1 MLRTTSQV
9 LSLHSHIEEKQA
21 KQYSELAKR
30 SPKHLEVFN
39 RLAKENIRHRDMA
52 LRAYRE
58 GVTDAF
64 EVGFL
69 AKPLNPEEYV
79 IEDHGNELKDALNTS
94 LRNEETVIR
103 FCLDVASS
111 SSELIPDLPETFERL
126 VKRKNRRVV
135 QLKEILD
142 EL

>member
-9 LSLHSHIEEKQA
+9 LAQHSQLEETQA
-21 KQYSELAKR
+21 SQYSELATR
-30 SPKHLEVFN
+30 FPEHEDAFN
-39 RLAKENIRHRDMA
+39 KLAKENLRHKDMA

-69 AKPLNPEEYV
+69 AEPLNPDDYTLNDV
-79 IEDHGNELKDALNTS
+79 SGDLSVTVGNEEVL
-94 LRNEETVIR
+94 IR

-126 VKRKNRRVV
+126 VKRKKRRI
-135 QLKEILD
+135 QRLEEIIGF
-142 EL
+142 

>member
-9 LSLHSHIEEKQA
+9 LSYHAQIEETLSS
-21 KQYSELAKR
+21 QYHELAKR
-30 SPKHLEVFN
+30 FTDYAETFN
-39 RLAKENIRHRDMA
+39 RLASENLRHRDMA

-69 AKPLNPEEYV
+69 AEPLNTYTYELHEAS
-79 IEDHGNELKDALNTS
+79 GELKGALEKAIG
-94 LRNEETVIR
+94 NEETAIR

-111 SSELIPDLPETFERL
+111 SSKLIPDLPETFERL
-126 VKRKNRRVV
+126 IKRKKRSIERLEEIRRG
-135 QLKEILD
+135 L
-142 EL
+142 

>member
-9 LSLHSHIEEKQA
+9 LSLHSNLEETQSN
-21 KQYSELAKR
+21 QYNELAKR
-30 SPKHLEVFN
+30 FTDHEETFSG
-39 RLAKENIRHRDMA
+39 LAKENMRHRDLA

-69 AKPLNPEEYV
+69 AKPLNPDDYGLNAPPGDLREA
-79 IEDHGNELKDALNTS
+79 LKTAIN
-94 LRNEETVIR
+94 NEETAIR
-103 FCLDVASS
+103 LCIDVASS

-126 VKRKNRRVV
+126 VKRKKRRAHR
-135 QLKEILD
+135 LEEIVKGL
-142 EL
+142 

>member
-1 MLRTTSQV
+1 VLRTTSQV
-9 LSLHSHIEEKQA
+9 LSHHSQLEEAQA
-21 KQYSELAKR
+21 SQYSELAKR
-30 SPKHLEVFN
+30 HTEHEEAFN
-39 RLAKENIRHRDMA
+39 RLAKENLHHRDMA

-69 AKPLNPEEYV
+69 AEPINPDDYTLNEPSGDLKKA
-79 IEDHGNELKDALNTS
+79 IGNEEAL
-94 LRNEETVIR
+94 IR

-126 VKRKNRRVV
+126 VKRKKRRI
-135 QLKEILD
+135 QRLEEIIGL
-142 EL
+142 

>member
-9 LSLHSHIEEKQA
+9 LSLHSNLEET
-21 KQYSELAKR
+21 QYSQYGELAKR
-30 SPKHLEVFN
+30 FTEHEETFSG
-39 RLAKENIRHRDMA
+39 LAKENLRHRDMA

-69 AKPLNPEEYV
+69 AEPLSPDDYELNEPPSGLKEALKTV
-79 IEDHGNELKDALNTS
+79 IN
-94 LRNEETVIR
+94 NEEVSIR

-126 VKRKNRRVV
+126 VKRKKRRINRLEKLMRG
-135 QLKEILD
+135 L
-142 EL
+142 

>member
-1 MLRTTSQV
+1 MLRTTSQI
-9 LSLHSHIEEKQA
+9 LSLHSQLEEAQST
-21 KQYSELAKR
+21 QYSDLAKR
-30 SPKHLEVFN
+30 FPEHEESFN

-69 AKPLNPEEYV
+69 AEPINPDDYMLNDPSGDLGKA
-79 IEDHGNELKDALNTS
+79 IGNEEVL
-94 LRNEETVIR
+94 IR

-126 VKRKNRRVV
+126 VKRKKRRIK
-135 QLKEILD
+135 QLEEIIGL
-142 EL
+142 

>member
-9 LSLHSHIEEKQA
+9 LAHHSLLEEIQSR
-21 KQYSELAKR
+21 QYSELTTRFRQHKDAFDK
-30 SPKHLEVFN
+30 
-39 RLAKENIRHRDMA
+39 LAKENLRHRDMA

-69 AKPLNPEEYV
+69 AEPLNPDDYT
-79 IEDHGNELKDALNTS
+79 LKEQINTIRDAIG
-94 LRNEETVIR
+94 NEETLIR

-126 VKRKNRRVV
+126 VKRKKRRIQRLEEV
-135 QLKEILD
+135 KGF
-142 EL
+142 

>member
-9 LSLHSHIEEKQA
+9 LSFHAQLEEAQSS
-21 KQYSELAKR
+21 QYNDLAKR
-30 SPKHLEVFN
+30 FTEHEEDFKK
-39 RLAKENIRHRDMA
+39 LAKENLRHRDMA

-69 AKPLNPEEYV
+69 AEPLNPDDYT
-79 IEDHGNELKDALNTS
+79 LNDPMDD
-94 LRNEETVIR
+94 LGEVVGNEETVIK
-103 FCLDVASS
+103 FCLDVSSS

-126 VKRKNRRVV
+126 VKRKKRRIK
-135 QLKEILD
+135 LLEEIMGL
-142 EL
+142 

>member
-9 LSLHSHIEEKQA
+9 LSLHSNLEETQSS
-21 KQYSELAKR
+21 QYIELAKR
-30 SPKHLEVFN
+30 FTVHEETFSG
-39 RLAKENIRHRDMA
+39 LAKENLRHRDMA

-69 AKPLNPEEYV
+69 AEPLSPDDYGLNETPGDLRGALKTV
-79 IEDHGNELKDALNTS
+79 IN
-94 LRNEETVIR
+94 NEETAIR
-103 FCLDVASS
+103 LCLDVASS

-126 VKRKNRRVV
+126 VKRKKRRINR
-135 QLKEILD
+135 LE
-142 EL
+142 ELMERL

>member
-9 LSLHSHIEEKQA
+9 LSLHSHLEETQSS
-21 KQYSELAKR
+21 QYGELATR
-30 SPKHLEVFN
+30 FIEQGETFSS
-39 RLAKENIRHRDMA
+39 LAKENLRHRDMA

-69 AKPLNPEEYV
+69 AEPLNPDDYGLNAPPR
-79 IEDHGNELKDALNTS
+79 DLKEALKTAIN
-94 LRNEETVIR
+94 NEEVAIR

-126 VKRKNRRVV
+126 VKRKKRRVKR
-135 QLKEILD
+135 LEEIMEGL
-142 EL
+142 

>member
-9 LSLHSHIEEKQA
+9 LSYHAELEETLSR
-21 KQYSELAKR
+21 QYSELASR
-30 SPKHLEVFN
+30 QPEHEETYN
-39 RLAKENIRHRDMA
+39 RLAKENLRHRDMA

-69 AKPLNPEEYV
+69 AEPLNPEDYT
-79 IEDHGNELKDALNTS
+79 LKDSPNDLKKAVE
-94 LRNEETVIR
+94 NEETLIK

-126 VKRKNRRVV
+126 VKRKKRRI
-135 QLKEILD
+135 QRLEEIM
-142 EL
+142 ET

>member
-1 MLRTTSQV
+1 MFRTTSQV
-9 LSLHSHIEEKQA
+9 LSHHSHLEETQSS
-21 KQYSELAKR
+21 QYSELAKR
-30 SPKHLEVFN
+30 FN
-39 RLAKENIRHRDMA
+39 EHQETFSGLAKENLRHRDMA

-69 AKPLNPEEYV
+69 AEPLNPDDYGLN
-79 IEDHGNELKDALNTS
+79 DPSGDLKEALKTAIS
-94 LRNEETVIR
+94 NEEIAIR

-126 VKRKNRRVV
+126 VKRKKRRVKR
-135 QLKEILD
+135 LE
-142 EL
+142 ELMEGL